1 MTYQFRSET
10 LKEQA
15 ESVIVAAF
23 EGDNECAIIDAS
35 SNGEFEYH
43 FVVFNFGQDKSL
55 CLLADFFDTLSEAL
69 EAFSSFIKD
78 EYEGG

>member
-1 MTYQFRSET
+1 MTFQFKSET
-10 LKEQA
+10 LQDQA

-35 SNGEFEYH
+35 SNGESEFH
-43 FVVFNFGQDKSL
+43 FVVFNFGADKAL
-55 CLLADFFDTLSEAL
+55 CLLADHFDTLNDAL

-78 EYEGG
+78 EYAGD